1 MNESNMW
8 KETDEEILQQIPE
21 KLLKWYD
28 QNARILPWREN
39 PQPYRVWVS
48 EIMLQQTR
56 VEAVKPYFER
66 FLKALPTVEDL
77 AQAPEEQL
85 LKLWEG
91 LGYYNR
97 VRNLQRGARAVM
109 AEHGGVIPASFEALK
124 KLPGIGDYTAG
135 AIGSIAFQI
144 PVPAVDGNVLRVIAR
159 LLEDNSDI
167 SDQSVKKRVEDDLRP
182 VMPKDRPGDFN
193 QALMELGA
201 TVCLPNGAPKCSNCP
216 WQEFC
221 LVGLHG
227 TWQQYPQKAAKK
239 ARTIEDKTILVIR
252 TSRQVVLRKRPKRG
266 LLAGL
271 YEFPAMD
278 KKASLEEVRE
288 WLKKQGV
295 EAVRIEKLP
304 ESKHIFTHKEWHMT
318 GYQVLVD
325 ELEPM
330 GQDESLLFVETQEIE
345 RNYPIPSAFAAYSA
359 YLKIQTGIQKMK
371 GTTL

>member
-1 MNESNMW
+1 M
-8 KETDEEILQQIPE
+8 
-21 KLLKWYD
+21 
-28 QNARILPWREN
+28 
-39 PQPYRVWVS
+39 
-48 EIMLQQTR
+48 
-56 VEAVKPYFER
+56 
-66 FLKALPTVEDL
+66 
-77 AQAPEEQL
+77 
-85 LKLWEG
+85 
-91 LGYYNR
+91 
-97 VRNLQRGARAVM
+97 
-109 AEHGGVIPASFEALK
+109 
-124 KLPGIGDYTAG
+124 
-135 AIGSIAFQI
+135 
-144 PVPAVDGNVLRVIAR
+144 LRVIAR

-201 TVCLPNGAPKCSNCP
+201 TVCLPNGAPKCSRCP

-227 TWQQYPQKAAKK
+227 TWQQYPKKAEKK

-252 TSRQVVLRKRPKRG
+252 TSKQVVLRKRPKRG

-345 RNYPIPSAFAAYSA
+345 GNYPIPSAFAAYSA